1 MTHPA
6 DLTISEAGRQLRDGR
21 LTSAALVTA
30 HLDRIALRNP
40 AVRAFVHLDA
50 ARSLAAAAAADAD
63 LALGHDRGPL
73 HGISFAIKDV
83 FDLAGWPVI
92 YGSRLHQGRVASS
105 TAPIVQRL
113 IDGGAVPLGMVAT
126 YDLGIVGPGRDGAYP
141 PAANP
146 WNTDHITGGSSS
158 GAAAAVAAGLVRIAL
173 GSDTGGS
180 VRSPSAYCGVVGL
193 KPTFGGLPTGGAL
206 GLAPSMDHFGPLAR
220 TVADAAAMFDV
231 LRAGTGAR
239 VSGLEG
245 IRIGYART
253 WVEGD
258 PAAHPDV
265 LRLTD
270 DAASALSVAGGAVR
284 LVDLPDYALM
294 EAAAAVLI
302 HAEGLATHHAALQG
316 DGGAMG
322 RMPYQSMAG
331 GVVLS
336 ETDVAN
342 ARLAAVRLGARIDAA
357 LQQADVLVMPTV
369 LAPAPP
375 FSAFASGE
383 AVWTAMRTIP
393 FNMTGHPA
401 LSVPMGFSGGLPL
414 GMQIV
419 GRRGDEATV
428 LRVGS
433 AFEAATDHAIP
444 TPYD

>member
-6 DLTISEAGRQLRDGR
+6 DLTVAEAGQQLRDGG
-21 LTSAALVTA
+21 LSSVALVTA

-50 ARSLAAAAAADAD
+50 ARSLAAAAVADAE
-63 LALGHDRGPL
+63 LAQGLDRGPL
-73 HGISFAIKDV
+73 HGIPFAIKDV

-92 YGSRLHQGRVASS
+92 YGSRLHRGNVASS

-113 IDGGAVPLGMVAT
+113 LEAGAVPLGMVAT
-126 YDLGIVGPGRDGAYP
+126 YDLAIVGPGWDGAYP

-158 GAAAAVAAGLVRIAL
+158 GAAAAVASGMVRIAL

-180 VRSPSAYCGVVGL
+180 VRSPSAYCGAVGL
-193 KPTFGGLPTGGAL
+193 KPTHGGLPAGGAL

-220 TVADAAAMFDV
+220 TVADAAAMFDAM
-231 LRAGTGAR
+231 RAETGTPVAGLDR
-239 VSGLEG
+239 V
-245 IRIGYART
+245 RIGYARN
-253 WVEGD
+253 WVDGD

-265 LRLTD
+265 LRLMD

-316 DGGAMG
+316 DGGEMG

-331 GVVLS
+331 GVVL
-336 ETDVAN
+336 TDTDIAN

-357 LQQADVLVMPTV
+357 LQQADALVMPTV

-401 LSVPMGFSGGLPL
+401 MSVPMGFSGGLPL

-419 GRRGDEATV
+419 GRRGDESTV
-428 LRVGS
+428 LRVG
-433 AFEAATDHAIP
+433 AAYEAATDHAIP